1 MMATSSGVLKAFRLA
16 ASDLSMECSARGL
29 LFSTTWEI
37 LWVRD
42 DIQFQI
48 MFGQLTCTAGPF
60 WLTKMLYPPSS
71 EDAGF

>member
-1 MMATSSGVLKAFRLA
+1 MTETSSGVLKVSRLA

-37 LWVRD
+37 LSVRD
-42 DIQFQI
+42 HIRFQR
-48 MFGQLTCTAGPF
+48 MRGWLTCMTGPF